1 MIRYIIRRTLLMIPV
16 VFVISLIVFFII
28 QLPPG
33 DFVSNYAMQMEQ
45 EGDAIDSAQLEQLR
59 ESYGLNDPWYVQY
72 GKWMGGIITRGDFG
86 HSMSYNRP
94 VSEVIQQHMGMTIV
108 VSVASLLFTYFV
120 AIPIGIYSAIKQYS
134 LGDYVFTT
142 IGFIGMATPNFLLAI
157 ILMYLS
163 FVYFGDPMLG
173 LQSQD
178 FVDQPWSIAKVLDM
192 LKHLI
197 IPIVVIGT
205 ASTCELIRVMRGQ
218 MLDEMNKPN
227 VLTARAKGLSEAK
240 ALRKYPTRA
249 ALNPIISTIGWSL
262 TAIFTGS
269 TITAIVLNLPTQGP
283 VMHRALLGQDMYLAG
298 TWLFFMAIFTVIGT
312 LISDILLAWLDPRIR
327 MERKGM

>member
-1 MIRYIIRRTLLMIPV
+1 MFRYIIRRTLLMIPV

-45 EGDAIDSAQLEQLR
+45 EGDVINSEQLERLR
-59 ESYGLNDPWYVQY
+59 DTYGLNEPWYVQY

-173 LQSQD
+173 LQSQE
-178 FVDQPWSIAKVLDM
+178 FVDQPWSVAKIMDM
-192 LKHLI
+192 LKHLV